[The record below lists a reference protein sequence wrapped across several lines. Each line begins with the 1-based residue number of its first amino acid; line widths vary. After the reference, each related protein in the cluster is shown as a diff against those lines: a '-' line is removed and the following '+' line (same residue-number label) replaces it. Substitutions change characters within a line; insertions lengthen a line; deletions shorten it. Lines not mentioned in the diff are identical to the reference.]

1 MLLSMPHDGKNYIVE
16 VNMPITFRHKGDFSR
31 AKKYLSKAI
40 DAVTLEHLSRYG
52 EEGVEALK
60 SATPVESGATSLAW
74 RYSIDKTS
82 SGYAISFHNDN
93 VVDGWFNVALMLD
106 VGHGT
111 GTGGWVE
118 GRNYI
123 DPTIQPVFDRM
134 AHDAWLEVVNL

>member
-1 MLLSMPHDGKNYIVE
+1 MRIR
-16 VNMPITFRHKGDFSR
+16 FRHKGNFSR
-31 AKKYLSKAI
+31 AKKYFSKAI

-52 EEGVEALK
+52 EEGIEALK

-74 RYSIDKTS
+74 RYTIDKTPT
-82 SGYAISFHNDN
+82 GYAISFHNDN
-93 VVDGWFNVALMLD
+93 VIDGWFNVALMLD

-123 DPTIQPVFDRM
+123 GPALRPIFDQM